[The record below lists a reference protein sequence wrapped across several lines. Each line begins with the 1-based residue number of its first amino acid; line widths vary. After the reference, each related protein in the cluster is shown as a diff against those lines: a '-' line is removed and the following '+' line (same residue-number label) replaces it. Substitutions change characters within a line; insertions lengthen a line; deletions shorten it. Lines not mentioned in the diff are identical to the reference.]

1 MTISISIELTDAQ
14 EKGLS
19 YVTNLANKGNTDAAE
34 ILTPEQYATNALV
47 STLNSYAEQR
57 SSVRTQYGLS
67 LYTNADPALKDDI
80 DAKLGFADSYPTGNE

>member
-1 MTISISIELTDAQ
+1 MTLQLSIELTEAQ

-19 YVTNLANKGNTDAAE
+19 YITNLFNKAQSVENQISVEEQAKRVLISFLNECAAK
-34 ILTPEQYATNALV
+34 
-47 STLNSYAEQR
+47 R

-67 LYTNADPALKDDI
+67 LYTNADPALKADI